1 MIIESLEGGYDKNF
15 SYLIGCE
22 KSRQAA
28 VIDAAVGAEQII
40 TAADDLDLK
49 IKYLII
55 THTHHDHYAWAEALL
70 KKLRNI
76 TLITYSDDL
85 KDIGEKKHRLVD
97 DGETM
102 YLGSEELQ
110 FLHTPGHY
118 PDSICIVA
126 NGAVFTGDTL
136 FIGRT
141 GRTTSPKSD
150 PQDLFR
156 SINEKLFPL
165 PDDTVIYPGH
175 NYGDKPHNTL
185 GDEKKHNQFL
195 QAESA
200 DEFEQIMEEY
210 EKLRVVNS

>member
-15 SYLIGCE
+15 TYLIACE

-40 TAADDLDLK
+40 TTANDLDLK

-70 KKLRNI
+70 KKLRRI
-76 TLITYSDDL
+76 TLVTYSDAL
-85 KDIGEKKHRLVD
+85 SGIGEDEHRMVG

-102 YLGSEELQ
+102 HIGSEEIQ

-118 PDSICIVA
+118 PDSICILA
-126 NGAVFTGDTL
+126 DGAVFTGDTL

-150 PQDLFR
+150 TRELFH
-156 SINEKLFPL
+156 SVKDKLLTL
-165 PDDTVIYPGH
+165 PDETVIYPGH
-175 NYGDKPHNTL
+175 NYGEKPHNTL
-185 GDEKKHNQFL
+185 GNEKENNQFL

-200 DEFEQIMEEY
+200 DEFEKIMQEY
-210 EKLRVVNS
+210 EESRVVGT

>member
-15 SYLIGCE
+15 TYIIGCE

-40 TAADDLDLK
+40 SAASDLDLH

-70 KKLRNI
+70 KKLRDI
-76 TLITYSDDL
+76 TLITYSDAL
-85 KDIGEKKHRLVD
+85 QGIGEKKHRMVD
-97 DGETM
+97 DGDTM
-102 YLGSEELQ
+102 YLGSEELK

-118 PDSICIVA
+118 PDSICIVT

-150 PQDLFR
+150 PRKLYH
-156 SINEKLFPL
+156 SVKEKILSL
-165 PDDTVIYPGH
+165 PDETVIYPGH
-175 NYGDKPHNTL
+175 NYGYKPYNTL
-185 GDEKKHNQFL
+185 SDERENNEFL

-200 DEFEQIMEEY
+200 DEFEEIMEEY
-210 EKLRVVNS
+210 ENSRMVET